1 MNYIT
6 YYDFELNK
14 ATQTNAHEKHTERSS
29 WKYNLKMLTGWE
41 KKGKKK
47 KDNDWNGMNLMKI
60 SMFNER
66 MQCDFMWITKA

>member
-14 ATQTNAHEKHTERSS
+14 ATQTNAHEKHRDRVENTIWRC
-29 WKYNLKMLTGWE
+29 WLADWRRE
-41 KKGKKK
+41 KKE
-47 KDNDWNGMNLMKI
+47 DNDWNGMNLMKI

-66 MQCDFMWITKA
+66 MQRDFMWITKA